1 MMRALIFLELV
12 LPAAAAVAAGV
23 PSAKKTAKWLT
34 LGVPLFCAAAAG
46 MLIAFP
52 AEAALS
58 GGVFGTR
65 FTSGG
70 LHGLL
75 LLLCDFVFFCAALTV
90 RASLTGDP
98 RPGRFRALFLLSLA
112 LANGAFLAGDLAALC
127 LFAAGFAL
135 SLCALLY
142 HGETERT
149 KKSGDL
155 LLAFV
160 LGGCA
165 AMFFGLID
173 LSGRLGSLDFAVLPA
188 GILQDGRALFDGICI
203 LAGLAAL
210 AGLYPL
216 HIWLPD
222 AYTAANATVLP
233 LFGLLGAAGAAG
245 MLLLCRGLFAGN
257 TAFALVLFCMGA
269 ASVLLGSVLA
279 LLTPDLMR
287 ALAFVSIAQ
296 TGALTIGIAV
306 ACGVPGAA
314 LCAEGAALHIV
325 TLSLGMGLL
334 LISAGV
340 FLRERGKGGLNALRG
355 AGRGNIPLT
364 VFFALGALSLS
375 FVPLSGGYL
384 SFAMMLKGALDG
396 AAGAAGAAAFI
407 ALAARWLMIGAG
419 AFTFAAMTK
428 LFLWLFVDPPVG
440 KAEPRVCCGKRAV
453 FSLALAALPL
463 LAVGFAPQALADRIA
478 SLAGTS
484 LLGTGETHMV
494 FFKAG
499 LLKNA
504 MLVAVIGSALYV
516 AVGWWALTNRQGY
529 FHTMRGGISLER
541 YAFRPVLKALVF
553 GGTLTLRF
561 LYSIPGWFIALCEY
575 VLNFGTQ
582 PRTEPGRDD
591 HFALYS
597 KKYVRV
603 NPIRQMLAYELLLF
617 GLGVVIALLYL
628 LMG

>member
-23 PSAKKTAKWLT
+23 PGAKKAAKWLT
-34 LGVPLFCAAAAG
+34 LGVPLLCVAAAG
-46 MLIAFP
+46 TLIAFP

-98 RPGRFRALFLLSLA
+98 RPGRFCTLFLLSLA

-142 HGETERT
+142 HGETERA
-149 KKSGDL
+149 KKSGNL

-173 LSGRLGSLDFAVLPA
+173 LFARFGSLDFAVLSA
-188 GILQDGRALFDGICI
+188 GLPQDGRVLFDGLCI

-216 HIWLPD
+216 HVWLPG
-222 AYTAANATVLP
+222 AYASANATVLP
-233 LFGLLGAAGAAG
+233 LFGLLGAAGVTG
-245 MLLLCRGLFAGN
+245 ILLLCRGLFAGN

-269 ASVLLGSVLA
+269 ASVLLGSVFA

-306 ACGVPGAA
+306 ACGVPGAE
-314 LCAEGAALHIV
+314 LCAEGAALHVV

-340 FLRERGKGGLNALRG
+340 FLRERGEGGLNALRG

-407 ALAARWLMIGAG
+407 AQAARWLMVGAG

-428 LFLWLFVDPPVG
+428 LFLWLFVDPPIG
-440 KAEPRVCCGKRAV
+440 ETEPRVCCGKRAV
-453 FSLALAALPL
+453 LSLALAALPL
-463 LAVGFAPQALADRIA
+463 LAIGFAPQTLADKIA

-484 LLGTGETHMV
+484 LGAGGTNMV
-494 FFKAG
+494 FFTAE

-504 MLVAVIGSALYV
+504 MLTAVIGSALYV

-529 FHTMRGGISLER
+529 FHTMRGGLSLER

-561 LYSIPGWFIALCEY
+561 LYSIPEWFVALCEY